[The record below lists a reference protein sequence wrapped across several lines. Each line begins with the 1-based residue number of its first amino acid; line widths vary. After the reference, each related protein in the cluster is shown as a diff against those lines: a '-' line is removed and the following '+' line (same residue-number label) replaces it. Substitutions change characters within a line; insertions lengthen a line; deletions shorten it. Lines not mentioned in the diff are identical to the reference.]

1 MTAVCFMV
9 FLNICFQDLYRLLR
23 PLMPFTE
30 KDIPHLALVNAQG
43 KGWYYKAP
51 HSKIIFMLFVYLS
64 RYLPTYNTTV
74 IC

>member
-1 MTAVCFMV
+1 
-9 FLNICFQDLYRLLR
+9 
-23 PLMPFTE
+23 MPFTE

-43 KGWYYKAP
+43 KGWYYKAT